1 MEGGYLWQQVGW
13 MGQGRGMGKERSSA
27 GSQGS
32 KEQERQTTQTL
43 RVSHRSV
50 KTYLDKTQNA
60 SDPEDADYPEKC
72 WADGE
77 VGEDIMEEYAH
88 DGCKHQDKVKQV
100 PRYREVVMAQANDL
114 DYGFC

>member
-1 MEGGYLWQQVGW
+1 MAVSGMDGVKG
-13 MGQGRGMGKERSSA
+13 GMGKGRTSA
-27 GSQGS
+27 ESKGS
-32 KEQERQTTQTL
+32 KEQERQMTQTL
-43 RVSHRSV
+43 GVSHWSV

-77 VGEDIMEEYAH
+77 VSEDIMEEYAH
-88 DGCKHQDKVKQV
+88 DGGKHQDKVKQV
-100 PRYREVVMAQANDL
+100 PRYREVVMAQTNDL